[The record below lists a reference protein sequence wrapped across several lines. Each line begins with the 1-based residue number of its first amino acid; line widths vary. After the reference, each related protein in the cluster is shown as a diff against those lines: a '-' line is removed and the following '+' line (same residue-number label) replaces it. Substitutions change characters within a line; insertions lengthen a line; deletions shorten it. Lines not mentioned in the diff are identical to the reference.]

1 MLFLTQ
7 TWEKLRN
14 QRDVLSLSL
23 SLSLSL
29 GIPADFLRE
38 CFLVKYRARRDRSSL
53 ELCVPRGEE
62 DTRGLHERP
71 PSPCWESVPS
81 KGQRLHVSIQKKTFL
96 FFLVPPFVGIERSSY
111 SPLSFLRP
119 LFSYICFVLLS
130 SALSLCGYLLPL
142 GFRKR

>member
-1 MLFLTQ
+1 M
-7 TWEKLRN
+7 RD
-14 QRDVLSLSL
+14 QRAFLSLSL
-23 SLSLSL
+23 SFSFSRSLD
-29 GIPADFLRE
+29 IPADFLRG

-81 KGQRLHVSIQKKTFL
+81 KGQRLHASIQKKTFL
-96 FFLVPPFVGIERSSY
+96 FFLVPPFVGIERSSC

-119 LFSYICFVLLS
+119 FSRICLLRPP
-130 SALSLCGYLLPL
+130 LRGYLLPL
-142 GFRKR
+142 GTRKR